1 MGFKFQYC
9 SDVAYDKNT
18 GKGKLAQLMS
28 TNSVGSGWF
37 VFVGCRSVY
46 SDSACT
52 KKRFDIKALTYT
64 SVKYVHKINGNFVLE
79 LYAGPETVYIK
90 YAKYSVS
97 QGRFNFADNSGPG
110 NIAFVSLPK
119 NLFSKSELN
128 GNGCVGEY
136 QLSLNDTKVNT
147 AAISKDYKSNDS
159 SIGTVG
165 AATAAAI
172 AATAAAAASTSAS
185 SSSSSSEDD
194 DDPTNGKYAVEATN
208 TKIWNA
214 GEFLSNTNENS
225 SGYKFKTYY
234 DNAVGGVKY
243 SNLRNI
249 FGAPYQFLPS
259 TDCRLSKGE
268 GTASFITCKSNDAG
282 ALERAGYEF
291 SEKIIA
297 RMPLLFITPGNTA
310 FMGGTKKDQRAAL
323 LTSMK
328 EAMGGLG
335 EADET
340 SLKAMLKDYSGKL
353 YTILPAY
360 AEYFNYV
367 NPMCRAGAI
376 FLGIAD
382 KELYGV
388 KLDRFHWG
396 NNEGPAYE
404 FYEDTDS
411 TLGEDGESAEEAEET
426 QVPAQDTEKTEPK
439 EPEEEDDEYYDKD
452 DGEIFTNPESSWL
465 SDFQNAIY
473 YKNSIA
479 FYINSEASFQESFTN
494 ETTESSLASVIN
506 GLSDKAREIQFLLGT
521 ASSAVGE
528 AFERVDDTLSSVKD
542 SINKIVN
549 NISKGNSIFSTIANS
564 VKTIVSGGRMLFPQ
578 IWANSTFSK
587 SYNISIKLTTPSYDK
602 LSWWLNI
609 YVPLCHLAALVLP
622 RSEYVNS
629 YTTPFLVKAFYKGMF
644 NIDMGIITEMSFNRG
659 KEGSW
664 TADGLPTVVD
674 VSFSIQDLY
683 SAMGMTST
691 GSMFK
696 GFTLQNVA
704 ELDYLANLCGININQ
719 PDIVRMAHLWA
730 TFNITNKVYDFIP
743 NLKLSVG
750 SALRNKAIGLYNNF
764 WGL

>member
-1 MGFKFQYC
+1 MSQSFKYC
-9 SDVAYDKNT
+9 YGVESS
-18 GKGKLAQLMS
+18 KLANIMAKG
-28 TNSVGSGWF
+28 SVGQGGYFMTIGSW
-37 VFVGCRSVY
+37 SVY
-46 SDSACT
+46 SDVECKEKRYELKARTYAKVTAVIKNGT
-52 KKRFDIKALTYT
+52 KFVLKLPAGSEYVYITFSRFSVDTKGVYSFVDSTGPGKIAYT
-64 SVKYVHKINGNFVLE
+64 SENNAKQ
-79 LYAGPETVYIK
+79 AGFTKQEMT
-90 YAKYSVS
+90 
-97 QGRFNFADNSGPG
+97 
-110 NIAFVSLPK
+110 
-119 NLFSKSELN
+119 
-128 GNGCVGEY
+128 GNGCNGDH
-136 QLSLNDTKVNT
+136 QLNSNSKVNQD
-147 AAISKDYKSNDS
+147 AILKDYKSNS
-159 SIGTVG
+159 TSGNNTETTVG
-165 AATAAAI
+165 
-172 AATAAAAASTSAS
+172 AAAAASIAATATAAATAGTSATS
-185 SSSSSSEDD
+185 DDD
-194 DDPTNGKYAVEATN
+194 DDPTNGKYAVEAIN
-208 TKIWNA
+208 TMIWNA
-214 GEFLSNTNENS
+214 GEYLSNTNENS
-225 SGYKFKTYY
+225 AGYKFENYQA
-234 DNAVGGVKY
+234 NAIGGVKY

-259 TDCRLSKGE
+259 TDCRLSKGD
-268 GTASFITCKSNDAG
+268 TAFISCRSNNTRS
-282 ALERAGYEF
+282 LERAGYEF
-291 SEKIIA
+291 SEKIVS

-310 FMGGTKKDQRAAL
+310 FMGGTKKEQRVRL

-328 EAMGGLG
+328 EAMGDLG
-335 EADET
+335 EANES

-360 AEYFNYV
+360 VEYFNYV

-376 FLGIAD
+376 FLGIGD

-404 FYEDTDS
+404 FYEDEEN
-411 TLGEDGESAEEAEET
+411 TLGEGEESAEEAEET
-426 QVPAQDTEKTEPK
+426 QVPAQDTEETEPK
-439 EPEEEDDEYYDKD
+439 EPEEEDDEYYDND
-452 DGEIFTNPESSWL
+452 DGSIFTNPESSWL

-473 YKNSIA
+473 YKNAIA

-528 AFERVDDTLSSVKD
+528 AFERVDEGLSGVKE

-587 SYNISIKLTTPSYDK
+587 SYNISIKLTTPSYDR

-674 VSFSIQDLY
+674 VTFTIQDLY

-730 TFNITNKVYDFIP
+730 AFNITNKVHDFLP
-743 NLKLSVG
+743 NLKLSIG
-750 SALRNKAIGLYNNF
+750 SSLRNKALGLYNNL
-764 WGL
+764 WGI